1 MPYKHPCQKTHQK
14 SAPISSDC
22 GDHSKTLASQIHL
35 GHQAPTEKSMSGN
48 TSQNPTEQ
56 NCDWVNEPEAAK
68 LLAIKNSTI
77 RTMRRDGRL
86 TPGDHF
92 IFATGTAGGPV
103 VYNIPAIRESMAQ
116 RTREMVAAEAKRRAA

>member
-1 MPYKHPCQKTHQK
+1 M
-14 SAPISSDC
+14 
-22 GDHSKTLASQIHL
+22 
-35 GHQAPTEKSMSGN
+35 
-48 TSQNPTEQ
+48 NPKP
-56 NCDWVNEPEAAK
+56 DLWVHEREAAE

-103 VYNIPAIRESMAQ
+103 SYNVTAIRESLAQ
-116 RTREMVAAEAKRRAA
+116 RTREMVAAEAKRRDEAQQQRLQAIETYDDTGLNAEGSHGPD

>member
-1 MPYKHPCQKTHQK
+1 M
-14 SAPISSDC
+14 
-22 GDHSKTLASQIHL
+22 
-35 GHQAPTEKSMSGN
+35 
-48 TSQNPTEQ
+48 NPTP
-56 NCDWVNEPEAAK
+56 DLWVHEREAAE

-103 VYNIPAIRESMAQ
+103 SYNVTAIRQSMAE
-116 RTREMVAAEAKRRAA
+116 RTKEMVEAEGVEPSSTVAKNGVIHRLSWFVIVIPTKLGSYNLSLTALLQ